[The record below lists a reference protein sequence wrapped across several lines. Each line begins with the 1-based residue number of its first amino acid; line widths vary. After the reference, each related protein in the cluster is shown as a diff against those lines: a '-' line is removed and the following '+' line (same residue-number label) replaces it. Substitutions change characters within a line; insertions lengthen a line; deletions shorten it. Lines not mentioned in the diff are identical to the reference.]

1 MAEAKLIGQSE
12 YAKHRGC
19 TQAAVLKAI
28 RTGRITTV
36 ERDGKTLIDPEVAD
50 IQWAK
55 NSRPR
60 LPHLPADPPPL
71 ALTAPAPLSLP
82 EAQLYD
88 IQAARAKREHH
99 EANLAD
105 LRERKAAG
113 ALLERTRVEKAILDA
128 AARLRSSL
136 EQIPSKLAPQ
146 LAAETDQTA
155 VRALLGGA
163 LAEALANLADG
174 LRELAGA
181 EADDDTPARDSLS

>member
-1 MAEAKLIGQSE
+1 M
-12 YAKHRGC
+12 
-19 TQAAVLKAI
+19 
-28 RTGRITTV
+28 
-36 ERDGKTLIDPEVAD
+36 AD

-55 NSRPR
+55 NSRRR
-60 LPHLPADPPPL
+60 LPHRTPEQVST
-71 ALTAPAPLSLP
+71 TAAASLSPP

-113 ALLERTRVEKAILDA
+113 SLLERTRVEKAILDA

-163 LAEALANLADG
+163 LAESLANLADG
-174 LRELAGA
+174 LRELAGP
-181 EADDDTPARDSLS
+181 EDDNTPARDGVPE

>member
-1 MAEAKLIGQSE
+1 MRQSE

-19 TQAAVLKAI
+19 TPAAVLKAI
-28 RTGRITTV
+28 RTKRITTV
-36 ERDGKTLIDPEVAD
+36 ERDGETLIDPEVAD

-55 NSRPR
+55 NSRAR
-60 LPHLPADPPPL
+60 LPHRPPEQAPT
-71 ALTAPAPLSLP
+71 TATAPLSPP

-113 ALLERTRVEKAILDA
+113 SLLERSKVEKAILDA

-163 LAEALANLADG
+163 LAESLANLADG

-181 EADDDTPARDSLS
+181 DDGDMPARDGLQE